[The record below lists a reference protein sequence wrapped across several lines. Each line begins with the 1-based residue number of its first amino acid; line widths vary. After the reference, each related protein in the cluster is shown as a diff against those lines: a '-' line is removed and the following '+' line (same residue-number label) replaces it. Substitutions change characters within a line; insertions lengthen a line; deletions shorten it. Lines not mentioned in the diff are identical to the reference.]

1 MSCFLSIWQGQR
13 TELPAAWDKLLTFH
27 RSTPDMISFF
37 FFFFSQI
44 ETLTDYWDVS
54 SLFLCVKGKSPFA
67 ECILHDFFFFKETF
81 FHGLYRRAFILYR
94 TGKKIGFKIVQII
107 WEWLFHCWYSDTS
120 VIGPLE
126 KPKIVRLSCRQD
138 SNNTS
143 IVIFQHGLKRLML
156 LKELKFCI
164 FAGKLLPRR
173 LFRLCTTVPIGK
185 HVKEPLFLSLLG
197 QRQ

>member
-1 MSCFLSIWQGQR
+1 MWAVSFCVQKAKVLLQSVSYMIFFLK
-13 TELPAAWDKLLTFH
+13 KL
-27 RSTPDMISFF
+27 
-37 FFFFSQI
+37 
-44 ETLTDYWDVS
+44 
-54 SLFLCVKGKSPFA
+54 
-67 ECILHDFFFFKETF
+67 F

-107 WEWLFHCWYSDTS
+107 WEWRFHCWYSDTS

-164 FAGKLLPRR
+164 FAGKLLHRP
-173 LFRLCTTVPIGK
+173 LFRLCTRVPIGK
-185 HVKEPLFLSLLG
+185 HMKEPLFLSLLG